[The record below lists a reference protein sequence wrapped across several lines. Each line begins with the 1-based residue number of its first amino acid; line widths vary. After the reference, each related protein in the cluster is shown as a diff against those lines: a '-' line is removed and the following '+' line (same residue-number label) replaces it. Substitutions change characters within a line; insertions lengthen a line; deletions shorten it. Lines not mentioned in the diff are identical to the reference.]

1 MGRDKYKKGSVKMNS
16 IKVPFGRKKKPKLP
30 VTHISALS
38 SMEFDHLLY
47 VLNELAN
54 SYRDA
59 HPIPYDIRSF
69 HQLIAF
75 HLANKLTK
83 QQTFSNIELGI
94 LNGILE
100 NRNLPIKE
108 RKTLGDFVLLR
119 EIDELNNSNEFITQL
134 IENDFQL
141 VENIAYVRINKEI
154 DYN

>member
-1 MGRDKYKKGSVKMNS
+1 MNR
-16 IKVPFGRKKKPKLP
+16 IQVPFGIKKKPKLP
-30 VTHISALS
+30 VVDISASS

-54 SYRDA
+54 RYMYNNTT
-59 HPIPYDIRSF
+59 PYDIRKF

-108 RKTLGDFVLLR
+108 RETLGDFVLLR

-134 IENDFQL
+134 TETGFQL
-141 VENIAYVRINKEI
+141 VENVAYVRLNDAIEHS
-154 DYN
+154 